1 MQREPARHSESA
13 VAGEES
19 RLRKSGTRRTEM
31 NDQSVPTDDFA
42 EIEKIATS
50 ESDRPVLM
58 VNLNKYFEGE
68 YPNGTIYKDYMKAL
82 DVLLEQHLGSKI
94 LWRTPV
100 YGTPLGKQPLDEI
113 LGVWYPSHKA
123 FLALKNQGKASDE
136 NFRLRNLAVENA
148 VVHRCPEDGIPKP

>member
-1 MQREPARHSESA
+1 
-13 VAGEES
+13 
-19 RLRKSGTRRTEM
+19 M
-31 NDQSVPTDDFA
+31 NDQFVPTDDFA
-42 EIEKIATS
+42 EIEEIANS
-50 ESDRPVLM
+50 DSDRPVLM

-100 YGTPLGKQPLDEI
+100 YGTPLGTQPLDEI
-113 LGVWYPSHKA
+113 LGIWYPSHKA
-123 FLALKNQGKASDE
+123 FLALRDQGEASNE

-148 VVHRCPEDGIPKP
+148 VVHRCPDDGIPKP

>member
-1 MQREPARHSESA
+1 
-13 VAGEES
+13 
-19 RLRKSGTRRTEM
+19 M